1 MAATTTA
8 NGTTANGPAATRQ
21 EQKQRTREALLGA
34 AAGLL
39 ENQNLSSVS
48 LREVTREVGIAP
60 AAFYR
65 HFRDMDELGAVL
77 VEQSLGE
84 FLPMIREARRGARD
98 SDEMIRR
105 SLDVLVGYVDKH
117 HGAFRIIAR
126 EKTGGVAPVRRAI
139 CGKLR
144 QATEELAD
152 DLARQP
158 DYAGWRRDD
167 ITMIADLYVSHMVQV
182 AATLLDLPADDPAGP
197 GRVVGMAHAQ
207 LRLIM
212 VGRKHWLDEPA

>member
-1 MAATTTA
+1 MTATTTA
-8 NGTTANGPAATRQ
+8 QRFQKTRR

-65 HFRDMDELGAVL
+65 HFRDMDELGAAL

-84 FLPMIREARRGARD
+84 FLPMMREARQNAGDA
-98 SDEMIRR
+98 DEMIRR
-105 SLDVLVGYVDKH
+105 SLDLLVEYVQSH
-117 HGAFRIIAR
+117 QGAFRVIAR

-144 QATEELAD
+144 RATDELAD
-152 DLARQP
+152 DLARQAAY
-158 DYAGWRRDD
+158 DGWSRDD
-167 ITMIADLYVSHMVQV
+167 TTMLADLYVSHMVQV
-182 AATLLDLPADDPAGP
+182 AATLLDLPADQPAEAV
-197 GRVVGMAHAQ
+197 RVLAMARRQ
-207 LRLIM
+207 LRLITA
-212 VGRKHWLDEPA
+212 GRRHWLDEPA

>member
-1 MAATTTA
+1 MRATATA
-8 NGTTANGPAATRQ
+8 SAQREQKTRR

-77 VEQSLGE
+77 VERSLGE
-84 FLPMIREARRGARD
+84 FLPMIRDARQDLDD

-105 SLDVLVGYVDKH
+105 SLDLLVEYVESH
-117 HGAFRIIAR
+117 HGPFRVIAR

-152 DLARQP
+152 DLARQEN
-158 DYAGWRRDD
+158 YTGWRRDD
-167 ITMIADLYVSHMVQV
+167 ITMLADLYVSHMVQV
-182 AATLLDLPADDPAGP
+182 AATLLDVPPDEPAEAR
-197 GRVVGMAHAQ
+197 RVAAMARRQ
-207 LRLIM
+207 LHLIM
-212 VGRKHWLDEPA
+212 LGSKHWLDEPG

>member
-1 MAATTTA
+1 MTATTTA
-8 NGTTANGPAATRQ
+8 QRSQNTRR

-39 ENQNLSSVS
+39 ENQNLSSLS

-65 HFRDMDELGAVL
+65 HFRDMDELGAAL

-84 FLPMIREARRGARD
+84 FLPMMREARQDAGDA
-98 SDEMIRR
+98 DEMIRR
-105 SLDVLVGYVDKH
+105 SLDLLVEYVQSH
-117 HGAFRIIAR
+117 QGAFRVIAR

-144 QATEELAD
+144 RATEELAD
-152 DLARQP
+152 DLARQAAY
-158 DYAGWRRDD
+158 DGWSRDD
-167 ITMIADLYVSHMVQV
+167 TTMLADLYVIHMVQV
-182 AATLLDLPADDPAGP
+182 AATLLDVPADQPAEAV
-197 GRVVGMAHAQ
+197 RVLAMARRQ
-207 LRLIM
+207 LRLIT
-212 VGRKHWLDEPA
+212 VGRRHWLDQPPS

>member
-1 MAATTTA
+1 MTATTTA
-8 NGTTANGPAATRQ
+8 QRSQNTRR

-39 ENQNLSSVS
+39 ENQNLSSLS

-65 HFRDMDELGAVL
+65 HFRDMDELGAAL

-84 FLPMIREARRGARD
+84 FLPMMREARQDAGDA
-98 SDEMIRR
+98 DEMIRR
-105 SLDVLVGYVDKH
+105 SLDLLVEYVQSH
-117 HGAFRIIAR
+117 QGAFRVIAR

-144 QATEELAD
+144 RATEELAD
-152 DLARQP
+152 DLARQAAY
-158 DYAGWRRDD
+158 DGWSRDD
-167 ITMIADLYVSHMVQV
+167 TTMLADLYVIHMVQV
-182 AATLLDLPADDPAGP
+182 AATLLDVPADQPAEAV
-197 GRVVGMAHAQ
+197 RVLAKARRQ
-207 LRLIM
+207 LRLIT
-212 VGRKHWLDEPA
+212 VGRRHWLDQPPS

>member
-1 MAATTTA
+1 MTATTTA
-8 NGTTANGPAATRQ
+8 QRSQNTRR

-39 ENQNLSSVS
+39 ENQNLSSLS

-65 HFRDMDELGAVL
+65 HFRDMDELGAAL

-84 FLPMIREARRGARD
+84 FLPMIREARQDAGDA
-98 SDEMIRR
+98 DEMIRR
-105 SLDVLVGYVDKH
+105 SLDLLVEYVQSH
-117 HGAFRIIAR
+117 QGAFRVIAR

-144 QATEELAD
+144 RATEELAD
-152 DLARQP
+152 DLARQAAY
-158 DYAGWRRDD
+158 DGWSRDD
-167 ITMIADLYVSHMVQV
+167 TTMLADLYVSHMVQV
-182 AATLLDLPADDPAGP
+182 AATLLDVPADQPAEAV
-197 GRVVGMAHAQ
+197 RVLAMARRQ
-207 LRLIM
+207 LRLIT
-212 VGRKHWLDEPA
+212 VGRRHWLDEPA

>member
-1 MAATTTA
+1 MTATTTA
-8 NGTTANGPAATRQ
+8 QRSQNTRR

-39 ENQNLSSVS
+39 ENQNLSSLS

-65 HFRDMDELGAVL
+65 HFRDMDELGAAL

-84 FLPMIREARRGARD
+84 FLPMIREARQDAGDA
-98 SDEMIRR
+98 DEMIRR
-105 SLDVLVGYVDKH
+105 SLDLLVEYVQSH
-117 HGAFRIIAR
+117 QGAFRVIAR

-144 QATEELAD
+144 RATEELAD

-158 DYAGWRRDD
+158 AYDGWSRDD
-167 ITMIADLYVSHMVQV
+167 TTMLADLYVSHMVQV
-182 AATLLDLPADDPAGP
+182 AATLLDVPADQPAEAV
-197 GRVVGMAHAQ
+197 RVLAMARRQ
-207 LRLIM
+207 LRLIT
-212 VGRKHWLDEPA
+212 VGRRHWLDEPA